1 MVLDRV
7 STASLF
13 AILASIYPH
22 HAIYFYVLLGLDL
35 GSHWLQV
42 TTTYSKG
49 NNSHKGDDPDENF
62 FVKIYYKS
70 KAVLTLTCACAEYCG
85 CALYCLGNKETM
97 WLFDFHI
104 INILFYISLIGF
116 VYKQFINIIQIK
128 TSSQRLVDADMDQ
141 PQEGNT
147 RKAL

>member
-13 AILASIYPH
+13 AILASIYTE
-22 HAIYFYVLLGLDL
+22 HALYFYVLLGLDL

-49 NNSHKGDDPDENF
+49 NLSHKGDDPNENP

-70 KAVLTLTCACAEYCG
+70 KAVLTVTCA
-85 CALYCLGNKETM
+85 
-97 WLFDFHI
+97 
-104 INILFYISLIGF
+104 
-116 VYKQFINIIQIK
+116 
-128 TSSQRLVDADMDQ
+128 
-141 PQEGNT
+141 
-147 RKAL
+147 